1 MGELNGDTHMNKM
14 IRNFRSEYVEDALL
28 VTLVILIVV
37 ALYLAAL
44 YLLILS

>member
-44 YLLILS
+44 YLLILN